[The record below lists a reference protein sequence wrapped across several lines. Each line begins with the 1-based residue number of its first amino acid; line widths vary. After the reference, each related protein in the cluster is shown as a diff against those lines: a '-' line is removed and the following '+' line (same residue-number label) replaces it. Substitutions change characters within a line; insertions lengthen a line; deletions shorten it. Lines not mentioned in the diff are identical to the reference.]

1 MRNEQLKIDFAKLDR
16 AFNPRCVAVVG
27 DNERRNFSWLRAES
41 TFKGKLYSVQK
52 NEKTIEFINRLGVEN
67 RTSLLNIPEAI
78 DLVIVSVPRAVT
90 PQILEDCIKK
100 DVAGVHFFTAGFSET
115 GTKEGI
121 ELENLIIKKAREA
134 NVHLIGPN
142 CMGIFN
148 PGIGIR
154 QNVGQYTDRS
164 GPIGFISQSGTHA
177 GTFALEGH
185 IQGIDVNKSVSFGNG
200 VILDST
206 DYLEYFGQDD
216 EIKAIGMYI
225 EGVKDGSRFLQVIR
239 KVASQ
244 KPVVIWKGGRTTEGG
259 RAIASHTASLAV
271 SQIIWET
278 AIRQFGGINVR
289 SMAELIDT
297 LKVLIHTS
305 SVFGDRVGL
314 VGGSGG
320 QSVAI
325 TDVFAE
331 AKLKIPLLSPS
342 SYTEFAT
349 FFTLVGGSY
358 QNPIDNGNP
367 SRMFLKRIVEIL
379 SRDEMIDNLVVLLS
393 LPGGGW
399 QSPEQLNNDIKSLIN
414 IRQDTN
420 KPLMVIIPSLGSTP
434 ERIRFAR
441 EALLKLQN
449 GNIPV
454 FSTLEQGAKALKN
467 AFDYYTFRKV
477 TVL

>member
-1 MRNEQLKIDFAKLDR
+1 
-16 AFNPRCVAVVG
+16 
-27 DNERRNFSWLRAES
+27 
-41 TFKGKLYSVQK
+41 
-52 NEKTIEFINRLGVEN
+52 
-67 RTSLLNIPEAI
+67 
-78 DLVIVSVPRAVT
+78 
-90 PQILEDCIKK
+90 
-100 DVAGVHFFTAGFSET
+100 
-115 GTKEGI
+115 
-121 ELENLIIKKAREA
+121 
-134 NVHLIGPN
+134 
-142 CMGIFN
+142 MGIFN
-148 PGIGIR
+148 PMIGIR
-154 QNVGQYTDRS
+154 QNVGQYTGCS

-185 IQGIDVNKSVSFGNG
+185 IQGIDINKSVSFGNG

-206 DYLEYFGQDD
+206 DYLEYFGHDD

-225 EGVKDGSRFLQVIR
+225 EGVKDGSHFLQVLR

-244 KPVVIWKGGRTTEGG
+244 KPVVVWKGGRTKEGG

-271 SQIIWET
+271 SQITWEA
-278 AIRQFGGINVR
+278 AIRQFGGINVKN
-289 SMAELIDT
+289 MAELIDT
-297 LKVLIHTS
+297 LKVLIYIS
-305 SVFGDRVGL
+305 PVFGDRVGL

-331 AKLKIPLLSPS
+331 ANLKIPLLSPS
-342 SYTEFAT
+342 SYDEFTT

-367 SRMFLKRIVEIL
+367 SRRFLKRIVEIL
-379 SRDEMIDNLVVLLS
+379 AHDEMIDNLVVLLS

-399 QSPEQLNNDIKSLIN
+399 QSPEQLNNDIQSLIN

-434 ERIRFAR
+434 ERIRSAR

-454 FSTLEQGAKALKN
+454 FNTLEQGAKALRN
-467 AFDYYTFRKV
+467 ALEYHTFKKV
-477 TVL
+477 TVP